1 MARSRLTVL
10 GVLAAVVSAG
20 AARVNPEVVNERL
33 QKYVAARIAE
43 FDEIPPERRQQ
54 LQTLASYIR
63 GRVELN
69 KPARLTF
76 ICTHNSRRSHLC
88 QIWAATAAAYYGVPG
103 VETFSGGTEATAFNS
118 RAVAA
123 LRRAGFAID
132 EPKSMRNPRYLV
144 RAQADGHASECF
156 SKVYS
161 EAPNPK
167 ADFCAVMTCA
177 QADKQCPIVHGASNR
192 ISLPYDDPKAFDGT
206 AQETAKYDERCRQI
220 ARELL
225 FVFSEVKSAA
235 PLSTSQ

>member
-1 MARSRLTVL
+1 MSPSRLTVL
-10 GVLAAVVSAG
+10 GVLAVVVSAG
-20 AARVNPEVVNERL
+20 AAPVHPEVVNERL
-33 QKYVAARIAE
+33 QKYLAARIAE

-54 LQTLASYIR
+54 LQRLASYIR
-63 GRVELN
+63 GRVDLN
-69 KPARLTF
+69 NPARLTF

-88 QIWAATAAAYYGVPG
+88 QIWAATAAAYYGVPR

-132 EPKSMRNPRYLV
+132 EPKSTQNPRYLV
-144 RAQADGHASECF
+144 RSRADGPAMECF

-161 EAPNPK
+161 DAPNPK

-177 QADKQCPIVHGASNR
+177 QADKQCPMVRGASTR
-192 ISLPYDDPKAFDGT
+192 IALPYDDPKAFDGT
-206 AQETAKYDERCRQI
+206 ARETAKYDERCRQI

-225 FVFSEVKSAA
+225 FVFSQVGSAT
-235 PLSTSQ
+235 TSSK